1 LTNRYSPPPSLS
13 LKGISRAFAP
23 EITAFVSILG
33 VTPFGDDLLPPLLTP
48 TWGLAVNGCDQTA
61 MQQKYREN
69 QGISALCGSLWTLLD
84 DEMVAREGIEP
95 PTRGFSVRCSTN

>member
-1 LTNRYSPPPSLS
+1 
-13 LKGISRAFAP
+13 
-23 EITAFVSILG
+23 
-33 VTPFGDDLLPPLLTP
+33 
-48 TWGLAVNGCDQTA
+48 